1 MSDRNF
7 DPNFPQGQFET
18 SWARISLDFGPLGYE
33 LVEEVVED
41 TQNPAD
47 MIRQEIQ
54 QMISALK
61 SAQGLPSESDIQKLD
76 HVDLTA
82 ELFEKLCETKNVDE
96 LSALL
101 DEKFEQQDETA
112 SGAKAQEG
120 AHSGTDS
127 DEIEPASENEP
138 AELSEDERLDQE
150 IERRITEA
158 TSDDVVKE
166 LLLASVDMPQL
177 MVYEADKGHVEVY
190 VLCTES
196 NDDLLTVEVDEKGDF
211 ALGSSFEV
219 FAAELMEKLPTRGG
233 ICADQESYTVSAPV
247 TEIGEELTLN
257 ADAKVSALIEIEMG
271 ELALHI
277 GQVALLN
284 PIEAAPTDHGWTLVT
299 SDAISVL
306 SLVSH
311 LQRTSV
317 VAAAT
322 ENSHH
327 LSFIFPGNS
336 EPVAMDEFDE
346 GTWGQWMQKVVGS
359 PGDDTHSGV
368 VIDLVWGVPKVLTRH
383 VPQRSQA
390 LDSLWLLPGMLPEPL
405 NFVRMNDEIDNL
417 TWVYGLDDSTSKR
430 LRNYVENYESDLG
443 MESVLQLLGHTD
455 DLAKVAEGRA
465 DISTFTGYK
474 SFAPDMSTMKAI
486 AESVTS
492 YPSGD
497 SALASARRAAMERP
511 WIFTVDGAMQIGAS
525 GVLAFITARRRA
537 QGNPARGTS
546 FASVAL
552 ASAGLT
558 ELIVARTFNRLQK
571 LRVEQDA
578 YDDRANDK
586 MLTKYLGDMAN
597 EAPGKSLRKVLDST
611 LWGAKAHQR
620 ASQAKGKAAKDAKKY
635 LRKFFGQ

>member
-47 MIRQEIQ
+47 VIRQEIQ

-61 SAQGLPSESDIQKLD
+61 SVQGLPSESDIQKLD

-96 LSALL
+96 LAALL
-101 DEKFEQQDETA
+101 DDDSEEVQTAQDVAEAHDQSEQMSEPPTVASADDSET
-112 SGAKAQEG
+112 
-120 AHSGTDS
+120 
-127 DEIEPASENEP
+127 
-138 AELSEDERLDQE
+138 ELSEEERIDQE
-150 IERRITEA
+150 LERRITEA

-177 MVYEADKGHVEVY
+177 MVYEADENHVEVY
-190 VLCTES
+190 VLCTEA
-196 NDDLLTVEVDEKGDF
+196 DEELLTVEVNEKGELSQG
-211 ALGSSFEV
+211 APFEL
-219 FAAELMEKLPTRGG
+219 FAAELIEKLSTRGG
-233 ICADQESYTVSAPV
+233 ICADQQSYTVSAPV
-247 TEIGEELTLN
+247 TEIGEEMTLN

-277 GQVALLN
+277 AQVALLN
-284 PIEAAPTDHGWTLVT
+284 PIDAAPTDHGWTLVT
-299 SDAISVL
+299 SDAVSVL
-306 SLVSH
+306 SLVSY
-311 LQRTSV
+311 LQRPCV
-317 VAAAT
+317 VAAVT

-327 LSFIFPGNS
+327 LSFIFPGS
-336 EPVAMDEFDE
+336 SSPVAAPEYDE
-346 GTWGQWMQKVVGS
+346 GTWGDWMQKVVGV
-359 PGDDTHSGV
+359 PGDDTESGV

-383 VPQRSQA
+383 VPQRSVA
-390 LDSLWLLPGMLPEPL
+390 LDTLWLLPGMLPEPL

-417 TWVYGLDDSTSKR
+417 TWVYGLDDPTSKR

-465 DISTFTGYK
+465 DISTFTGFK

-497 SALASARRAAMERP
+497 SALATAQRAAMDRP
-511 WIFTVDGAMQIGAS
+511 WILTVDGAAQLGAS
-525 GVLAFITARRRA
+525 GVLAFIAARRRA

-546 FASVAL
+546 FASAAL
-552 ASAGLT
+552 ASSGLT

-571 LRVEQDA
+571 LRAEQDA
-578 YDDRANDK
+578 ADDRANDK
-586 MLTKYLGDMAN
+586 MLTKYLGEVTGETPTD
-597 EAPGKSLRKVLDST
+597 SIRKALDST
-611 LWGAKAHQR
+611 AWGAKAHR
-620 ASQAKGKAAKDAKKY
+620 KASQAKGKAKDGAKKY